1 MTDSPNGGL
10 STAGDTG
17 AGARTRPTPEN
28 SREPPDLP
36 LRPEQHAPRG
46 VGVKDLRPLRGRPS
60 GPIPDPNAS
69 TRRAPETGG
78 RNAKRK
84 DQEQERRLTGPAP
97 SGMTARNAVAIPVTC
112 GNGESAAQ
120 AVQFTALQ
128 VGSAQLRPA
137 RRVAGLCTSAT
148 APVRRRLIGVGRAFR
163 TRKSTKERVRCPR
176 WRSRRLRV
184 RRIKLPRTLRPA
196 PVPARLRSLRRR
208 DTHRRGDRLSM
219 DRSGDRVGPWISGSG
234 CRPPFRRP
242 RARTSSR
249 GPARPMAR
257 DSPAWAR
264 STGWCTATTR
274 RSPRWPRLL
283 R

>member
-97 SGMTARNAVAIPVTC
+97 SGMTPRHAPATPLPAWVENPQVTP
-112 GNGESAAQ
+112 GQ
-120 AVQFTALQ
+120 LTQVQ
-128 VGSAQLRPA
+128 VGSSRLEDHA
-137 RRVAGLCTSAT
+137 RSRFAPGSA
-148 APVRRRLIGVGRAFR
+148 VKGI
-163 TRKSTKERVRCPR
+163 EYRVRIDSCTR
-176 WRSRRLRV
+176 RSTRLRAAPQ
-184 RRIKLPRTLRPA
+184 RRGRQPAAGRPA
-196 PVPARLRSLRRR
+196 PTTSTSVHYNGRRPHRALSHLPRRPIIPPRILTIGSGADRSLE
-208 DTHRRGDRLSM
+208 G
-219 DRSGDRVGPWISGSG
+219 
-234 CRPPFRRP
+234 
-242 RARTSSR
+242 
-249 GPARPMAR
+249 
-257 DSPAWAR
+257 
-264 STGWCTATTR
+264 
-274 RSPRWPRLL
+274 
-283 R
+283 